1 VTTGPAR
8 VQSLGEEIANAI
20 SHGIGFLAALAA
32 APLLIAHAAP
42 HGAAAVVGASVFAAA
57 LLLQYSMSTMYHALA
72 RNRAKR
78 VFRVIEHAAIY
89 VLIAGTYTPFTL
101 GVLRGPWGWTLL
113 VIIWSLA
120 IAGVTLDSVSGLTH
134 PILSTSVYVAMGWF
148 IVIAAR
154 PLWLHLP
161 RPGLVLL
168 AAGGVAYTAGVAFY
182 AAKQLRYA
190 HFVWHLCVL
199 AGTACHALAVLWYAA
214 G

>member
-1 VTTGPAR
+1 
-8 VQSLGEEIANAI
+8 
-20 SHGIGFLAALAA
+20 
-32 APLLIAHAAP
+32 
-42 HGAAAVVGASVFAAA
+42 
-57 LLLQYSMSTMYHALA
+57 
-72 RNRAKR
+72 
-78 VFRVIEHAAIY
+78 
-89 VLIAGTYTPFTL
+89 
-101 GVLRGPWGWTLL
+101 
-113 VIIWSLA
+113 
-120 IAGVTLDSVSGLTH
+120 
-134 PILSTSVYVAMGWF
+134 MGWF